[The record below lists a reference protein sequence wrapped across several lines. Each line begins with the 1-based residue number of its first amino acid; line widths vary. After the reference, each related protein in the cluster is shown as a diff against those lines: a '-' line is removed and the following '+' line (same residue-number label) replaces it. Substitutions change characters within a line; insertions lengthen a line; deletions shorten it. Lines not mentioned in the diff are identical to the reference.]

1 MAAFKS
7 RLAEIMTERGMTQ
20 SELSRL
26 TGIRVSSISDYLR
39 GVYEAKQDKVFLLA
53 DALQVNSQWLMGL
66 DTPQEWP
73 AQEGSMEV
81 KDILKTRRLKLGLTL
96 EDIAGKVGVS
106 AATISRWES
115 GDIANMRRDRI
126 VALSNALQ
134 ISPAVIMG
142 WNEIDK
148 SHYYDQDAAAIAGMV
163 KDNPR
168 YRVLFE
174 MSRKLSSGDVELV
187 INIVKR
193 LAKIDEDFIEQR

>member
-7 RLAEIMTERGMTQ
+7 RLAKIMTERGMTQ

-53 DALQVNSQWLMGL
+53 DALRVNSQWLMGL
-66 DTPQEWP
+66 DTPREWP

-142 WNEIDK
+142 WNEADK
-148 SHYYDQDAAAIAGMV
+148 NYYHDPDAAAIADMI
-163 KDNPR
+163 KDNPH